1 MEILTEDA
9 LLVCR
14 HELGTVDIKPSQD
27 LVTIAGRKV
36 LVDNDPESRPI
47 NRCPNIG
54 ATIKPCQHTQQVR
67 EGYSDWV
74 RIGGQRVCLDTVTG
88 LTDGTPPNT
97 VTYIVRKPGQD
108 LVSVTGT

>member
-1 MEILTEDA
+1 MDILTEKA

-14 HELGTVDIKPSQD
+14 HELGTVDIEPSQD
-27 LVTIAGRKV
+27 LVTIMGDKV
-36 LVDNDPESRPI
+36 LVDDDPERRPI
-47 NRCPNIG
+47 KRCPNIG
-54 ATIKPCQHTQQVR
+54 ATIKPCQHTLQVR

-74 RIGGQRVCLDTVTG
+74 RIEGKRVCLDTVTG

-108 LVSVTGT
+108 LVNVADS